1 MKDKKDFFK
10 LLVCMFVFLLIFPL
24 WIVLT
29 DPFYQYHAPWFGFP
43 VVLEDVVYQTPGT
56 AQNLE
61 YDSAIVGTS
70 MTENCRVSWFDEIGW
85 DTMKLCYSGA
95 TCNDLNAI
103 LTNVYKG
110 GRRVNHIYMDLNDYQ
125 LSSPAD
131 VTYVDRPEYLYT
143 DTVFDDVPYLFNHD
157 AFVMGIE
164 RFGMKIQGQPGNI
177 ETAHTWE
184 DAELFGKQR
193 VLDSTRGTKE
203 TLLKERE
210 KRQKLNSNVTAGEE
224 IQKERIEEI
233 KKVCQENLDN
243 ILPFIEEHPETE
255 YFIFFSPYSMLYWE
269 QVMIEEELE
278 ETMAMYTYAIEQ
290 LLPYDNVK
298 IYYFQGE
305 EFIDDLDEYRDAT
318 HHKPE
323 INRYVFECVR
333 DDKKRLTE
341 ENYKEELNRV
351 YQKVKD
357 FDYEGLWE

>member
-1 MKDKKDFFK
+1 MKDKRDFFK
-10 LLVCMFVFLLIFPL
+10 LLVCMVSFLLIFPI

-29 DPFYQYHAPWFGFP
+29 DPFHQYHAPWFGFP

-56 AQNLE
+56 AKNLE

-70 MTENCRVSWFDEIGW
+70 MTENCRVSWFDELGW

-103 LTNVYKG
+103 LNSVYAG
-110 GRRVNHIYMDLNDYQ
+110 DRQVDHIYMDLNDYQ

-143 DTVFDDVPYLFNHD
+143 ETVLDDISYLFNHD
-157 AFVMGIE
+157 AFVMGVE
-164 RFGMKIQGQPGNI
+164 RLRMKLQGQLGNI

-193 VLDSTRGTKE
+193 VLDGTRGTKE
-203 TLLKERE
+203 ALLKERE
-210 KRQKLNSNVTAGEE
+210 DRLALEDNSDNHIVSE
-224 IQKERIEEI
+224 KELEEI
-233 KKVCQENLDN
+233 KKVCQDNLDN
-243 ILPFIEEHPETE
+243 ILPFIEGHPETE
-255 YFIFFSPYSMLYWE
+255 YFIFFPPYSMLYWE
-269 QVMIEEELE
+269 QVAIEDKI
-278 ETMAMYTYAIEQ
+278 ETTIEMYTYAIEQ
-290 LLPYDNVK
+290 LLPYENVK

-305 EFIDDLDEYRDAT
+305 EFVDDLDEYRDAT

-341 ENYKEELNRV
+341 ENYKEEIDKV
-351 YQKVKD
+351 YQRVKD
-357 FDYEGLWE
+357 YDYEALWE